1 MRGNSATIT
10 SLAPLDLDSTTEADL
25 QGQFEAEKSQEDS
38 LEAELHF
45 LMKQTRLWRVFNSAQ
60 WVAWGIVQAKVPGME
75 EGIAAAATAK
85 ASNGNGHNSDS
96 NGSAVVAAEP
106 PAQPPVDADVDE
118 ADEFDYLAYA
128 QDRAMFFWADL
139 LALNLVRE
147 DELPRQMVEHIRSRM
162 IEY

>member
-1 MRGNSATIT
+1 MA
-10 SLAPLDLDSTTEADL
+10 SLAPLDLDSMTEADL
-25 QGQFEAEKSQEDS
+25 QGQVEAEKSHEDS

-75 EGIAAAATAK
+75 EGIAAAAAAK
-85 ASNGNGHNSDS
+85 ASNGNGHSSES
-96 NGSAVVAAEP
+96 NGSAVAAAEQ
-106 PAQPPVDADVDE
+106 PAQPAVDADVDE
-118 ADEFDYLAYA
+118 GDEFDYLAYA

-147 DELPRQMVEHIRSRM
+147 DELPPQMVEHVKSRM
-162 IEY
+162 IDY

>member
-1 MRGNSATIT
+1 
-10 SLAPLDLDSTTEADL
+10 
-25 QGQFEAEKSQEDS
+25 
-38 LEAELHF
+38 
-45 LMKQTRLWRVFNSAQ
+45 
-60 WVAWGIVQAKVPGME
+60 VAV
-75 EGIAAAATAK
+75 
-85 ASNGNGHNSDS
+85 
-96 NGSAVVAAEP
+96 AEP